1 MTLVLDQLTLVRAGE
16 MYIED
21 VSLEFERGVFN
32 LLLGPTLAGKTSLL
46 RLMAGLEKPTLGRIR
61 FDGIDVTGVPVQK
74 RKVAMVYQ
82 QFINYPS
89 MSVFENIASPLRVAG
104 LSSADV
110 RTQVRQI
117 ADLLQLGPLLNRRPA
132 ELSGGQQQ
140 RTALARALVKQAE
153 LVLLDE
159 PLANLDY
166 KLREDLRNELPRLFA
181 DTGATV
187 VYATAEPTEALIL
200 GGFTATLHE
209 GRVTQFGQTHAV
221 FRAPNSLTSAETF
234 SDPPLNVA
242 DVEKA
247 LGRFVLD
254 GSVAWPVTPRHAS
267 LPDGPYTLG
276 FRPHH
281 LALSSAGEGAL
292 STGATVSIAEISG
305 SETFVHLSSGESHW
319 VAQTHGVHRL
329 SIGDSIDVSVDPR
342 HFLLFRPDGSRVE
355 TIVDESGYG

>member
-1 MTLVLDQLTLVRAGE
+1 MTLVLDQLTLVRGAE
-16 MYIED
+16 TYIKD
-21 VSLEFERGVFN
+21 VSLELERGVFN
-32 LLLGPTLAGKTSLL
+32 LLLGPTLAGKTTLL
-46 RLMAGLEKPTLGRIR
+46 RLMAGLERPTRGRIR
-61 FDGIDVTGVPVQK
+61 FDGVDVTGVPVQK

-89 MSVFENIASPLRVAG
+89 MSVFDNIASPLRVAG

-110 RTQVRQI
+110 RTRVREI
-117 ADLLQLGPLLNRRPA
+117 ADLLQLGPLLNRRPG

-140 RTALARALVKQAE
+140 RTALARALVKQAD

-200 GGFTATLHE
+200 GGFTATLYE
-209 GRVTQFGQTHAV
+209 GRITQFGPTHAV
-221 FRAPNSLTSAETF
+221 FRGPNSLKSAETF

-242 DVEKA
+242 DVEKTS
-247 LGRFVLD
+247 GRFLLSGGIV
-254 GSVAWPVTPRHAS
+254 WPVTSRHAS
-267 LPDGPYTLG
+267 LPDGPYILG

-292 STGATVSIAEISG
+292 STGATVNIAEISG
-305 SETFVHLSSGESHW
+305 SETFVHLSRGDNHW

-329 SIGDSIDVSVDPR
+329 TNGEVIDVSVDPR

-355 TIVDESGYG
+355 TVVDETGYG